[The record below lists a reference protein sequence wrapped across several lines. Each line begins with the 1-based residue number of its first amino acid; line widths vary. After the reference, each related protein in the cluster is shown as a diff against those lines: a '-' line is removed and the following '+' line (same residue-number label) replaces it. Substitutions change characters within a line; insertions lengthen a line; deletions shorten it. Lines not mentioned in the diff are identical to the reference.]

1 MQGTWRKQLLTKFRN
16 SRRGD
21 TKETDPKDDGDQP
34 TNNPENEVESTPPA
48 AKKRKDE
55 QFLEEEG
62 DYENSKYLIRVE
74 WDKPKPKLSTLKELM
89 DATYMCRREW
99 IGHCPPSATEVLQTY
114 PCMTNGKIVSI
125 IMVCQTLVVLSIKG
139 VVES

>member
-1 MQGTWRKQLLTKFRN
+1 MQGTWRKQLRTKFRN

-21 TKETDPKDDGDQP
+21 TKENIDPEDDGDQP
-34 TNNPENEVESTPPA
+34 TNDPENEVESTPPA

-62 DYENSKYLIRVE
+62 DYENNKDLIRVE

-89 DATYMCRREW
+89 DATYMRRREW
-99 IGHCPPSATEVLQTY
+99 IGHCCPSATEVLQTY

-125 IMVCQTLVVLSIKG
+125 IIILLLWCVKL
-139 VVES
+139 